1 MVRPGDL
8 SFQGVDGQ
16 RPVADDSILRTPLH
30 IVCDR
35 SGVNITLDGGIFAR
49 RVEAISEDVEN
60 VSEEGRF

>member
-1 MVRPGDL
+1 M
-8 SFQGVDGQ
+8 DGQ
-16 RPVADDSILRTPLH
+16 RLVADDGILRTPLH